1 MLYLAIFLDESPK
14 MCYYAVMRHIYTEY
28 FSKNGIRF
36 HHSVS
41 THDAEHQDALVPE
54 SHHMCE
60 IILMLSGQVQYKIEG
75 RRYDLSPLDAII
87 IHPNKLHTREIDP
100 KTPYER
106 MVLHFAPD
114 LLPSF
119 ADLNLLSGYND
130 SFLPSVLP
138 REIIRQT
145 NLIHLMQQCEALCQ
159 DESKYTDL
167 RFIGIIVQIIET
179 LNEIILTIG
188 KEHSLSP
195 IMVDKISH
203 ACIQYVNQ
211 HLTDQELLSP
221 KNIAS
226 ELHISASHLQ
236 HTFKKEIG
244 VSLQNY
250 ISNQR
255 IQLARKLL
263 LQGESPQAV
272 SDHLNYEYYSTFY
285 HNFVKRFGANPNS
298 FTKIQ
303 QKSQKDLDT

>member
-1 MLYLAIFLDESPK
+1 
-14 MCYYAVMRHIYTEY
+14 MRHIYNEY
-28 FSKNGIRF
+28 LSKNGIRF

-41 THDAEHQDALVPE
+41 THEAERQDTLVPE

-60 IILMLSGQVQYKIEG
+60 IILLLSGQVQYKVEG
-75 RRYDLSPLDAII
+75 RRYNLSPLDAII

-100 KTPYER
+100 KAPYER
-106 MVLHFAPD
+106 MVLHFDPD

-138 REIIRQT
+138 REIIQQT
-145 NLIHLMQQCEALCQ
+145 NLIALMQQCETLCQ
-159 DESKYTDL
+159 NNSIYTDL

-179 LNEIILTIG
+179 LNEIILSME
-188 KEHSLSP
+188 KEHPSTP
-195 IMVDKISH
+195 IKVDKISH

-211 HLTDQELLSP
+211 HLTEREKLSP
-221 KNIAS
+221 QNIAN
-226 ELHISASHLQ
+226 ELHISPSHLQ

-244 VSLQNY
+244 VSLKSY

-285 HNFVKRFGANPNS
+285 HNFIKRFGANPNS